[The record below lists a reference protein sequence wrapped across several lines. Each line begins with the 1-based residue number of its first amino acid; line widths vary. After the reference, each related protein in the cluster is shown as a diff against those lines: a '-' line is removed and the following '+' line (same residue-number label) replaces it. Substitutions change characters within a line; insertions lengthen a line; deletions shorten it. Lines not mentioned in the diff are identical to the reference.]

1 MRIDLQALLQQA
13 RQAKQEGQQVVGL
26 AVDDVVE
33 LAGRIS
39 KAEAEAA
46 GFKQI
51 VGAEVLRCQP
61 GDVVLVNMD
70 AKWLGGSQEYEF
82 YRNGLLSV
90 LPAGVKAITKVA
102 GVDFSVLTDEQL
114 AAAGLGRV
122 PASQFHIGKPVK
134 KVTGEYKI
142 SGVVRSVFTK
152 GDGGVRLVVEH
163 TVKDEHGE
171 GSFLHIYGPANLEP
185 LTQGGAA

>member
-90 LPAGVKAITKVA
+90 LPAGVKA
-102 GVDFSVLTDEQL
+102 
-114 AAAGLGRV
+114 AA
-122 PASQFHIGKPVK
+122 
-134 KVTGEYKI
+134 E
-142 SGVVRSVFTK
+142 
-152 GDGGVRLVVEH
+152 
-163 TVKDEHGE
+163 
-171 GSFLHIYGPANLEP
+171 
-185 LTQGGAA
+185 